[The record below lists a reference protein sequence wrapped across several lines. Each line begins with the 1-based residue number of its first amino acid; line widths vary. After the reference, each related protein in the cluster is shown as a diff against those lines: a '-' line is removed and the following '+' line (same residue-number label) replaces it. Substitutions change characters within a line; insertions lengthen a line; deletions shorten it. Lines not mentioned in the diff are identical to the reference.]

1 MRRASTVCLVADDE
15 HLEVLMVQRP
25 LTSRFMPGAWV
36 FPGGAV
42 DDADA
47 SPPAGFGPA
56 DDWRVAALRELMEE
70 TGVWLTTRGTEYL
83 TVGDNA
89 LGVLAASGATLDPDR
104 LIYFANWITP
114 EALPIRFDTRFFLA
128 HVPAGTRASVD
139 GDELIDLAWIRPSEA
154 LEREQRGEWLVAFPT
169 RQTLKQIGNESSA
182 GALVAMVR
190 SIDTI
195 PPMLPRLFVSDT
207 EARILMSTDEGFD
220 EAGPA
225 QRDPHILERLAK
237 VIAEGGKV
245 SAELGGP
252 L

>member
-1 MRRASTVCLVADDE
+1 
-15 HLEVLMVQRP
+15 MVQRP

-47 SPPAGFGPA
+47 EAPAAFGRT
-56 DDWRVAALRELMEE
+56 DDWSVAALRELMEE
-70 TGVWLTTRGTEYL
+70 TGVWLTTHGTEYL
-83 TVGDNA
+83 AVGGNA
-89 LGVLAASGATLDPDR
+89 LGALAESDVTLDPDR

-128 HVPAGTRASVD
+128 HVPAGTRANVD
-139 GDELIDLAWIRPSEA
+139 GDELIDLAWVRPFDA
-154 LEREQRGEWLVAFPT
+154 LEREQRGEWPVAFPT
-169 RQTLKQIGNESSA
+169 RQTLKQIGRASSA
-182 GALVAMVR
+182 SALVVLVR
-190 SIDTI
+190 SIGNI

-207 EARILMSTDEGFD
+207 EARILMPTDEGFD

-252 L
+252 W

>member
-1 MRRASTVCLVADDE
+1 VADDE

-47 SPPAGFGPA
+47 SPPVAFGPA

-83 TVGDNA
+83 TVGDDA

-169 RQTLKQIGNESSA
+169 RQTLKQIGQESSA
-182 GALVAMVR
+182 SALVELVR
-190 SIDTI
+190 SIETI

-225 QRDPHILERLAK
+225 QSDPHILERLAK
-237 VIAEGGKV
+237 VIAEGGNV